1 MKLTLIA
8 IGKARGAYGELA
20 AEYSKR
26 LTGSLTIRELAA
38 PTQKAEGAAIL
49 AALPPKAFVVLLDE
63 HGKDLTSRELADK
76 VSAWQGQGVT
86 ELVFIIGGADG
97 LTDEVKA
104 RSDFTLGLGRKTW
117 PHKMVRVMLIEQ
129 LYRAQQI
136 NNGHPYHRD

>member
-1 MKLTLIA
+1 MKVTLIA
-8 IGKARGAYGELA
+8 VGKVRGAYAELA
-20 AEYSKR
+20 AEYAKR
-26 LTGSLTIRELAA
+26 LTGSLTVRELAA
-38 PTQKAEGAAIL
+38 PTQKAEGTAIL

-76 VSAWQGQGVT
+76 VAMWQDQGVA
-86 ELVFIIGGADG
+86 ELAFVIGGADG

-104 RSDFTLGLGRKTW
+104 RGDFTLGLGRKTW

-136 NNGHPYHRD
+136 NSGHPYHRD